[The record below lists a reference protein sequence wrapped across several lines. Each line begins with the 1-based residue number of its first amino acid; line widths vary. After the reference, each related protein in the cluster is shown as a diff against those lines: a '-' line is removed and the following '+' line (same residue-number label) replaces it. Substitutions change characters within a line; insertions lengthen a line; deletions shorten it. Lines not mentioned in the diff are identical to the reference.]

1 MKRTSSQHQRTGTIA
16 TVIKPRT
23 TPSCSRWREHGQGQV
38 HRLEI
43 KDECERLLYLYVQLS
58 FKLRL
63 CDSTSQTFSRLGLF
77 PVTVCQALFIAPC
90 SHSFHYKCIRGTLL
104 EHHPGF
110 SCPLCRSF
118 HDLEADVEVE
128 LADDAA
134 EQWEEP
140 PDEVILAPIA
150 STNAT
155 SMANLND
162 EDDCPL
168 VTSVPTGNA
177 NQTMLDDGDP
187 GAESGMEN
195 IIVQG
200 VNAGVSGTG
209 LRRGSGPM
217 RSVEDDLPFQTAAE
231 DNGGRHLLP
240 TRLRDSSIR
249 NSRRA
254 TLHAVDQG
262 QAQGSSLPLP
272 DADSD
277 GPMSGALAGVDTD
290 MDLDEPVGV
299 PHRTRAP
306 NARRSIY
313 ATGNGSGMQAAGSGN
328 GSSSNLAGHGLE
340 YPPSSSFGAFDTH
353 VQSHGS
359 QANLQPDQGSGSGGN
374 GSRRVPVPAHLY
386 AEVAE
391 MGVVVTPPPEENMSG
406 GEATAEGNIT
416 IAGTKR
422 KR

>member
-1 MKRTSSQHQRTGTIA
+1 
-16 TVIKPRT
+16 
-23 TPSCSRWREHGQGQV
+23 
-38 HRLEI
+38 
-43 KDECERLLYLYVQLS
+43 
-58 FKLRL
+58 
-63 CDSTSQTFSRLGLF
+63 
-77 PVTVCQALFIAPC
+77 
-90 SHSFHYKCIRGTLL
+90 
-104 EHHPGF
+104 
-110 SCPLCRSF
+110 
-118 HDLEADVEVE
+118 
-128 LADDAA
+128 
-134 EQWEEP
+134 
-140 PDEVILAPIA
+140 
-150 STNAT
+150 
-155 SMANLND
+155 MANLNE
-162 EDDCPL
+162 EDDAPP

-177 NQTMLDDGDP
+177 NQTMLDDVDP

-200 VNAGVSGTG
+200 VNAGVSGSG

-231 DNGGRHLLP
+231 DNGSRHLLP
-240 TRLRDSSIR
+240 ARLRDSSIR

-254 TLHAVDQG
+254 TLHVVDQ
-262 QAQGSSLPLP
+262 QGPSLPLP

-290 MDLDEPVGV
+290 MDLDEPVGI

-313 ATGNGSGMQAAGSGN
+313 ATANGSGMQAAGSGN
-328 GSSSNLAGHGLE
+328 GNGSSSNLPGHMHD
-340 YPPSSSFGAFDTH
+340 YPLSSSFGAFDTH
-353 VQSHGS
+353 IQSQGS
-359 QANLQPDQGSGSGGN
+359 QVNLQHDQGSGSGGN

-391 MGVVVTPPPEENMSG
+391 MGVLVTPPPEENMSG